1 MKRALK
7 IAGYTLGSVVLLLAI
22 SAAYIQMS
30 GTPKYEVVLPEYPMF
45 KPDSS
50 MIAEG
55 KRTFTL
61 VCNHC
66 HMAQN
71 GKLEG
76 KFLPEI
82 PAMFGKAWSA
92 NITSHPVYGSGRYSN
107 AELAYLLRTGIQQD
121 GDFIPFMPQF
131 THLSDSDIRNIIAY
145 LRSGA
150 PELAPSEVA
159 QPAAQPSFL
168 GKILVRTVMKPR
180 PYPAQPILDPPA
192 DNAVALGRYLVTAKL
207 DCFGCHSPDFM
218 KVDSDFPEKTPGY
231 LSGGNELQDEEGK
244 PIFSRNI
251 TPDKETGIGN
261 WTEEQFVK
269 AIKTGIRPSG
279 PALRFPMTP
288 FAALTD
294 DEAKAIWAYLQ
305 TVPPI
310 KNDVGALE
318 KKKP

>member
-1 MKRALK
+1 MKKTLK
-7 IAGYTLGSVVLLLAI
+7 IAGYILGSVLLLLAFG
-22 SAAYIQMS
+22 AAYIQFN

-45 KPDSS
+45 KADST

-55 KRTFTL
+55 KRTFSL
-61 VCNHC
+61 VCNNC
-66 HMAQN
+66 HMAQS

-92 NITSHPVYGSGRYSN
+92 NITSHPVYGTGRYSN
-107 AELAYLLRTGIQQD
+107 AELAYLLRTGIQKD
-121 GDFIPFMPQF
+121 GDYIPFMPQF
-131 THLSDSDIRNIIAY
+131 THLSDSDVQNIIAY

-150 PELAPSEVA
+150 PELAPSDVA
-159 QPAAQPSFL
+159 QPAAQPSFF
-168 GKILVRTVMKPR
+168 GKLLTRTVMKPK
-180 PYPAQPILDPPA
+180 PYPTQPIPTPPSN
-192 DNAVALGRYLVTAKL
+192 DAVALGRYLVTAKL
-207 DCFGCHSPDFM
+207 DCYGCHSPDFM
-218 KVDSDFPEKTPGY
+218 SVDSDFPEKTPGY

-244 PIFSRNI
+244 PILSRNL
-251 TPDKETGIGN
+251 TPDKATGLGN

-269 AIKTGIRPSG
+269 AIKTGIRPNG

-305 TVPPI
+305 TVPAI
-310 KNDVGALE
+310 NNDVDKLE
-318 KKKP
+318 KKAP